1 MKAVLCNQAVRG
13 MLPCTPGR
21 PTLAPRGG
29 LLSSAPRLTSI
40 VRHAQQ
46 TGRGGWVRTAR
57 EWAPS
62 EASSAQHL
70 TTPLS
75 RCRGGDGGLR

>member
-1 MKAVLCNQAVRG
+1 MAFLPPSALPPRRRVAAVAEDTVTCNHKGTMKAVLCNQAVRG

-46 TGRGGWVRTAR
+46 TGKAGRIR
-57 EWAPS
+57 
-62 EASSAQHL
+62 
-70 TTPLS
+70 
-75 RCRGGDGGLR
+75 